1 MFDVKFVEA
10 IAYALSRNVVLG
22 DEYYLRM
29 TPIQRQQAVS
39 IAGLAQ
45 ISQVEHVMEL
55 LNKQLESGGTFADFQ
70 KAVKAGDID
79 VKLSKA
85 RLDNIFR
92 TNIQGAY
99 GRGRWY
105 QQQQNKSERPYL
117 MREGINDIR
126 QRPEHRVL
134 DGLIRHID
142 DPIWQIY
149 YAPNGFRCRCRIRS
163 LTKKQAEEKGI
174 TTDDDLPNVPNDKG
188 WIGGTPAQYTDRMA
202 ALVNQRIV
210 ETAVKYYGQSTNALG
225 IAQRIDAAITIALA
239 QEIPPLAELVDEA
252 KKLLDDA
259 PETPPPSKDDDNQ
272 AANKGGFLMGG

>member
-45 ISQVEHVMEL
+45 ISQVEHVMDL
-55 LNKQLESGGTFADFQ
+55 VNKQLESGGTFADFQ
-70 KAVKAGDID
+70 KAVKAGDVDI
-79 VKLSKA
+79 KLSKA

-105 QQQQNKSERPYL
+105 QQQQNKNERPYL
-117 MREGINDIR
+117 MRDGVDDSR
-126 QRPEHRVL
+126 QRPEHRAL

-149 YAPNGFRCRCRIRS
+149 YAPSGFRCRCRIRS

-225 IAQRIDAAITIALA
+225 IAQRIDKAITIALA

-259 PETPPPSKDDDNQ
+259 PETPPPSKDDD
-272 AANKGGFLMGG
+272 GD